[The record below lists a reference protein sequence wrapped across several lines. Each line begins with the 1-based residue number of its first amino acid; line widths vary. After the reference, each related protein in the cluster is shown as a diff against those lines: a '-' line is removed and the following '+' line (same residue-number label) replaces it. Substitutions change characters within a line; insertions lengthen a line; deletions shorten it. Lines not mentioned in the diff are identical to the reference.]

1 MVTLVVKNSSEGF
14 KTTSW
19 IFDQSTQSNEIVFD
33 PIEIQT
39 NQAPQN
45 DRLNLSFL
53 KDFNVVGEKWPERVV
68 KWPFLSLKFSGFFL
82 QNCKKREIIF
92 IMFFVLAFDPIRFL
106 IC

>member
-1 MVTLVVKNSSEGF
+1 MVTLVVKNSSEGY

-68 KWPFLSLKFSGFFL
+68 KWPFLSHKFSGFFFTKL
-82 QNCKKREIIF
+82 QKKGNYF
-92 IMFFVLAFDPIRFL
+92 YYVLCCSF
-106 IC
+106 